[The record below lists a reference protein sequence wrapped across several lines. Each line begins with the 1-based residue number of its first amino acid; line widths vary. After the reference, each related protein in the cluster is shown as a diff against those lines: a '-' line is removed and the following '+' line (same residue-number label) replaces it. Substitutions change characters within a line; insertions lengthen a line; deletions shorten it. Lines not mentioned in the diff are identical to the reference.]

1 MTRHS
6 TRKAGPAAGF
16 TLMEIMVAI
25 AVLAMASML
34 IWTAF
39 AQTGKAKKV
48 IEETNSRYHQV
59 KVAMRRICSDLSMA
73 YITRNINPEFVT
85 HESVFIGRNEDP
97 DTLDFM
103 TFSHRRR
110 FKDARESDVCEIG
123 YYVEEDPEDREIM
136 SLVRRESR
144 RVDDEPEEGGNK
156 LVLVQDVVEF
166 DVSFYDPSMDQWEDE
181 WDTTQ
186 VTGQPNRLPMQVR
199 IRLVVR
205 GPKDEELEFV
215 TQTPIHMM
223 EPVFYSG
230 ER

>member
-1 MTRHS
+1 MHPGRARS
-6 TRKAGPAAGF
+6 GASAGF

-48 IEETNSRYHQV
+48 IEQTNNRYHQV
-59 KVAMRRICSDLSMA
+59 KVAMRRICSDLSSA

-85 HESVFIGRNEDP
+85 HESVFIGRNDDP

-103 TFSHRRR
+103 AFAHRRR
-110 FKDARESDVCEIG
+110 FKDAREADFCEIG
-123 YYVEEDPEDREIM
+123 YYVEEDEEDRDIYN
-136 SLVRRESR
+136 LVRRESR
-144 RVDDEPEEGGNK
+144 RVDDEPEEGGSK
-156 LVLVQDVVEF
+156 LVLVQDVLEF
-166 DVSFYDPSMDQWEDE
+166 ELSYYDPTMDQWEDQ

-205 GPKDEELEFV
+205 GPRGDQLEFV
-215 TQTPIHMM
+215 TQTPIQMT

-230 ER
+230 EG